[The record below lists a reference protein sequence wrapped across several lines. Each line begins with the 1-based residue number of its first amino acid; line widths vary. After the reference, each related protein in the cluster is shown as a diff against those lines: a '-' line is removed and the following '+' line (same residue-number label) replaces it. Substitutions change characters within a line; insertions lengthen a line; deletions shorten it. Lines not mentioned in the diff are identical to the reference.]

1 MKKISFLLLLL
12 FCSIASYAQFKGQV
26 INAKGKPAKKIA
38 VRLKNKSVST
48 VTDSKGLFTLQGI
61 TTEDTLVI
69 TASRKEDAIIP
80 IGNMSD
86 ITVILQKDNFV
97 VKSGNESYE
106 KEYLWKKAR
115 IANDNIITREM
126 IEESTATNIYDILRY
141 NIQGVK
147 VIDNTDGSKIIIRN
161 SPLEPLFVIDGLYFE
176 SSAEADA
183 RVSAS
188 DIERIEI
195 LRDGEGY
202 GYRGGNGV
210 IVISTRK

>member
-1 MKKISFLLLLL
+1 MKKISFLLIVLS
-12 FCSIASYAQFKGQV
+12 CSIASYAQFKGQV

-61 TTEDTLVI
+61 TSEDTLVI
-69 TASRKEDAIIP
+69 AASRKEDAIIP

-106 KEYLWKKAR
+106 KEYLWKKAH